1 MLSPVLVV
9 ARKEAIDS
17 LRDTRAV
24 ISSLMYALMGPAV
37 VFMVSMAVRVDNV
50 LIGMMSV
57 FTLVAAFVG
66 GMNVAM
72 DTVAGERERRSL
84 LPLLMNPVRRRDI
97 VLGKWLA
104 VVLFSLGGLLVNLA
118 GFAIVL
124 AGAGMRVPTG
134 APRLLLA
141 VAAGILPLSLLAAA
155 LQLLI
160 STICRAAKEAQ
171 TYLSMLVFLPM
182 GAGMSQVF
190 FPAARGWFAF
200 LPVMG
205 QQWQLEHWI
214 KGAAAPFAQAA
225 ALGCFTAA
233 VALLVLQRAANR
245 LQHDEIVYG
254 N

>member
-1 MLSPVLVV
+1 MLSPTLVV

-17 LRDTRAV
+17 LRDTRSV

-37 VFMVSMAVRVDNV
+37 IFMVSTAVHVDAV

-72 DTVAGERERRSL
+72 DTVAGERERHSL
-84 LPLLMNPVRRRDI
+84 LPLLMNPVRRREI

-104 VVLFSLGGLLVNLA
+104 VGLFSAAGLILNLA
-118 GFAIVL
+118 GFAIVF
-124 AGAGMRVPTG
+124 ARAGMHLP
-134 APRLLLA
+134 LLA
-141 VAAGILPLSLLAAA
+141 VAAGILPLALLAAS

-160 STICRAAKEAQ
+160 STVCRAAKEAQ

-182 GAGMSQVF
+182 GLGMFQVF
-190 FPAARGWFAF
+190 FPAAARGWFAF

-205 QQWQLEHWI
+205 QQLQLERWL
-214 KGAAAPFAQAA
+214 KGGAAPFVPAA

-233 VALLVLQRAANR
+233 LALLVLEVAANR
-245 LQHDEIVYG
+245 LHRDEIVYG